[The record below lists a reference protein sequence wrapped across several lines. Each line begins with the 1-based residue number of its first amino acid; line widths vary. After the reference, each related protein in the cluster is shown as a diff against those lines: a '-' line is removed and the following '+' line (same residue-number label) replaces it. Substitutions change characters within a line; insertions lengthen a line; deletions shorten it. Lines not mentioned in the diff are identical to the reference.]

1 MELLQGLLAW
11 IRGVRKFDAFFKV
24 FRGAEAWKVSVSCRR
39 DAISKKSTFFGRDL
53 EVLKKS

>member
-11 IRGVRKFDAFFKV
+11 IRSVRKFEALLKV
-24 FRGAEAWKVSVSCRR
+24 FRGAEAWKVGVSCRR
-39 DAISKKSTFFGRDL
+39 DAISKKSTFFGRAL